1 MALTRGLVPA
11 MEERFVVVLS
21 FKSICC
27 FNFSLYSF
35 IDCANKH
42 KERHLSSRQQMEI
55 CFWIILNSGGIYQP

>member
-27 FNFSLYSF
+27 SIFLY
-35 IDCANKH
+35 
-42 KERHLSSRQQMEI
+42 
-55 CFWIILNSGGIYQP
+55 ILLLIVLISTKNVI